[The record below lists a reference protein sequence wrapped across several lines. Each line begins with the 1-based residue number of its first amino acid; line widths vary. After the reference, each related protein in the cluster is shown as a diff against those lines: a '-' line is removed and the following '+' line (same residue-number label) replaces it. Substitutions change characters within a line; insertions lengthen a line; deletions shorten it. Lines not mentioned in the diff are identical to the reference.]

1 MAPSTASTSE
11 EDEGCEMVTA
21 AAADSTTSPPPNVNG
36 RIASPQ
42 VGSAPNGTAAGKGES
57 AGNSSAVR
65 VTIIDEAQECLAQ
78 SLMMFLFADLR
89 MLSATGRIN
98 TKFETL
104 CVDSDVAPRCTSS
117 EIAQCSPPD
126 LPRHCEG
133 ISPSQIMAILI
144 VELRQEVLA
153 QRKRAKVLLRKRQEE
168 RGWVPILSAEEDDDN
183 KSDDEDDDDA
193 GVLNKLTD
201 RKRRK
206 DFESEIHQQIRLYND
221 MLASDLKGLPEVKLA
236 RMFPPINPLRRNNN
250 DAATPKKS
258 PWFRPSHFTQQL
270 SMIFSQDDIDEENDS
285 LRDHSEDD
293 QRSKNSLTVKK
304 NSITTLFASPY
315 AKRKQLSATP
325 KDVPKSI
332 DGPERPTSGLT
343 ESDPERRQLSAS
355 LNQVDE
361 AQALENS
368 ESGESGEELQLRAT
382 TSSSS
387 DMKRRQSR
395 LHALVDSLK
404 GQPRASTTTQEEDLE
419 SLFSDPGPNR
429 RNLSSGQRAPT
440 VRPRIREIK
449 QGVTEYVERYRE
461 DHAIHHKFIIPA
473 DDYETFAGAEDVGN
487 KMLQL
492 TSNIMSHGPPDA
504 SGGSSVDSGRNMSEK
519 ELLDYINRCISSN
532 QGHSLDFM
540 AGFFR
545 DNTVSKTMVNSK
557 ARIVWIHDW
566 YPLVGFVTYL

>member
-1 MAPSTASTSE
+1 MVPS
-11 EDEGCEMVTA
+11 
-21 AAADSTTSPPPNVNG
+21 AADSPSSPPPNANE
-36 RIASPQ
+36 RLASPQ
-42 VGSAPNGTAAGKGES
+42 VGTAPKDVAS
-57 AGNSSAVR
+57 AGQSSAVR

-78 SLMMFLFADLR
+78 SLLMFLFADLR

-117 EIAQCSPPD
+117 EIAQCSPPI

-144 VELRQEVLA
+144 VELRHEVLA
-153 QRKRAKVLLRKRQEE
+153 QRKRAKAQLRKRQEE
-168 RGWVPILSAEEDDDN
+168 RGWGPILSAEENDDN

-206 DFESEIHQQIRLYND
+206 AFESEIHQQIRLYND

-236 RMFPPINPLRRNNN
+236 RMFPLRRNNN
-250 DAATPKKS
+250 DTVTPKKS

-270 SMIFSQDDIDEENDS
+270 SMIFSQDEISDEDDS
-285 LRDHSEDD
+285 LRGHPEDD
-293 QRSKNSLTVKK
+293 ERSKNSLKIKK
-304 NSITTLFASPY
+304 NPISTLFASPY
-315 AKRKQLSATP
+315 KRRQLNTAP

-332 DGPERPTSGLT
+332 DGVSDRPISGPSGPETDQLRSSSNKIEEAEVSEDSG
-343 ESDPERRQLSAS
+343 
-355 LNQVDE
+355 
-361 AQALENS
+361 S
-368 ESGESGEELQLRAT
+368 EEELQLRAT
-382 TSSSS
+382 TSSGS
-387 DMKRRQSR
+387 DMNRRQKR
-395 LHALVDSLK
+395 LHALLDSLK
-404 GQPRASTTTQEEDLE
+404 GQQKASTTTQQQEEEE

-429 RNLSSGQRAPT
+429 RSSSSGQRAPT
-440 VRPRIREIK
+440 ERIREIR

-461 DHAIHHKFIIPA
+461 DHAIHQKFIIPA
-473 DDYETFAGAEDVGN
+473 DDYETFAGAEEVGN

-492 TSNIMSHGPPDA
+492 TSSIMSHGAPDVE
-504 SGGSSVDSGRNMSEK
+504 SSVDSGRNMSEK
-519 ELLDYINRCISSN
+519 ELLDYISRCISSN
-532 QGHSLDFM
+532 QSHSLDFM

-545 DNTVSKTMVNSK
+545 DNTVSQTMVNSK

-566 YPLVGFVTYL
+566 YPLVGVVTLPLTLPFLATCFLTKQYRKSAHTGYPLTRRRNA